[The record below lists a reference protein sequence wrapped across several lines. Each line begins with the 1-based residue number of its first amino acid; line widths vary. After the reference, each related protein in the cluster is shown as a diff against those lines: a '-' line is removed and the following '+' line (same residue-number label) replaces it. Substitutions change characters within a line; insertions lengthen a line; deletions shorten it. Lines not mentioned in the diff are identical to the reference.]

1 MLQDL
6 QSGFTHY
13 YHFFGHCGTL
23 WGQNGNFS
31 RLRFSN
37 SPLVK
42 TICVLG
48 YRYFF
53 GPVNLHLTAQA

>member
-13 YHFFGHCGTL
+13 HHFFGHCGTL

-31 RLRFSN
+31 RLRFNN

-42 TICVLG
+42 TK
-48 YRYFF
+48 
-53 GPVNLHLTAQA
+53 NLYSIALLLMIGV